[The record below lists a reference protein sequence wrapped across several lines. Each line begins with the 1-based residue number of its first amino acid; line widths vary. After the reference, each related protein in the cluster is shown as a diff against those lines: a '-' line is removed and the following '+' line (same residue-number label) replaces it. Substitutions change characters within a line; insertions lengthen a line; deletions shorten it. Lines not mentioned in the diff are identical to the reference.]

1 MRSLWSL
8 GSGEDG
14 VVESGWLMVVGFTDC
29 CCALLTLHWS
39 ADLET
44 VDYHFRLLL
53 LLDEE
58 KMQITVMS
66 SGSSPFTSG
75 TRDLFLAESRGS

>member
-1 MRSLWSL
+1 
-8 GSGEDG
+8 
-14 VVESGWLMVVGFTDC
+14 MVVGFTDC

-66 SGSSPFTSG
+66 SGAHLSRQADEIYSWQSPEEADHLSLCYDAG
-75 TRDLFLAESRGS
+75 GRSDVSPSR